1 MIHHSYVLEILVP
14 NMFVLG
20 LVHFFLLHVCECID
34 FTYYVEEGK
43 DPGFY
48 LGDIKSDTHL
58 MNSIPIKDHYLIK
71 FNQLQQSIRDD
82 KLQLFNITKT
92 GKLYTAQ
99 KLDAESLCKYN
110 TECFEMVDIAVQK
123 RESFIKI
130 IEIKVVIKD
139 INDNRPEFP
148 TDKIKLQFSE
158 GDKKGSK
165 RSISNAIDRDVGVF
179 NSKIMY
185 HLEKHDNEP
194 FELAV
199 YKRVDGSY
207 NLQIILGKEIDREV
221 TDTYKVRVIAKDGG
235 MPSQQGI
242 LTVIISVTDIND
254 NAPRFS
260 QNIYNIT
267 INNGYHRGESVLT
280 LSATDLD
287 TGDNGKITFQFSS
300 KTSELTKS
308 HFDLKPTGEISF
320 RGKSTSGKRVTYEL
334 FIEAKDG
341 GFPPLSN
348 IVMVRVNVIN
358 QQNNAP
364 QVDIKFVTE
373 STGNTVTIS
382 ERAEVGS
389 FIAFVKVIDNDVGQ
403 NGQVSCDLRHD
414 KLQLQSLGKKKY
426 KVVVKNSVDREAENQ
441 TDFTITCEDKGSPPL
456 KTQRRFSI
464 QVMDVNDVRP
474 EFTKD
479 SFKFLTYENEK
490 PYFPVG
496 LINTI
501 DPDLGPGGQLTYSLL
516 TQLYTLP
523 FEISNFGFI
532 LTTESLDREQQDV
545 YEFRV
550 FVKDNG
556 TPSLNNTAN
565 VIIEVMDKND
575 NAPYFTF
582 PSVDPFSLD
591 IYYHPQ
597 SKKDITVLRASD
609 RDSHVNAFLRYEISG
624 GNDRQ
629 LFTVNPYTG
638 ALSFSRTVYQND
650 AGSYDLKFIVKDS
663 GIPVLSSETTLSLT
677 LTVSNKT
684 SKMSI
689 TPDSK
694 SDDKIHINLVI
705 IILLAAVIVSVA
717 TVVSIT
723 VCIVRRN
730 QQRNTNYRANVN
742 SANKSMSATRQPGYD
757 SEQMTFQ
764 YDVPVPVATSFSKNR
779 GSLPSEI
786 YCQPNRDRSLPKYFL
801 KTAETCIKERDK
813 ETPAKLPYCYSEMSM
828 VSCADSGRALS
839 EGNLQ
844 NYEEQR
850 GIKLL
855 KLEPLQ
861 DPGRKSLPQ
870 VISRP
875 KESSKLTTMCSSSKA
890 ADIAAAAAAAAA
902 DTSNNGKDIIDL
914 KSIRVNDE
922 ASKKTTRHPW
932 NLPSKNSF
940 TSFSKPLPALPRRP
954 ET

>member
-1 MIHHSYVLEILVP
+1 MTYHPYILEIFVK
-14 NMFVLG
+14 NMFVQA
-20 LVHFFLLHVCECID
+20 LVHIFLLHVCECID

-48 LGDIKSDTHL
+48 LGDIRSDTHL

-71 FNQLQQSIRDD
+71 FNQLQQHVTD
-82 KLQLFNITKT
+82 KRQLFNVTKT

-99 KLDAESLCKYN
+99 TLDAESFCKYN

-130 IEIKVVIKD
+130 LEIKVIIKD
-139 INDNRPEFP
+139 INDNSPKFP
-148 TDKIKLQFSE
+148 TDEINLEFSE

-165 RSISNAIDRDVGVF
+165 RSIANAIDRDVGIF
-179 NSKIMY
+179 NSKIIY
-185 HLEKHDNEP
+185 HLEKKENEP

-199 YKRVDGSY
+199 YKRVDGSN
-207 NLQIILGKEIDREV
+207 NLQIILEKEIDREIKDNYV
-221 TDTYKVRVIAKDGG
+221 IRVIAKDGG
-235 MPSQQGI
+235 MPSLQGI
-242 LTVIISVTDIND
+242 LTVHISVTDIND
-254 NAPRFS
+254 NPPIFS

-267 INNGYHRGESVLT
+267 INNGYHRGESVIVLT
-280 LSATDLD
+280 ATDLD
-287 TGDNGKITFQFSS
+287 TDNNGKISYHFSS
-300 KTSELTKS
+300 KTTDLTKS
-308 HFDLKPTGEISF
+308 HFDLDESTGEIF
-320 RGKSTSGKRVTYEL
+320 FHGKSTSGKRVTYKL

-341 GFPPLSN
+341 GFPPLSS

-364 QVDIKFVTE
+364 EVDIKFVTE

-389 FIAFVKVIDNDVGQ
+389 FIAFVKVIDNDTGQ
-403 NGQVSCDLRHD
+403 NGQVSCDLQHE
-414 KLQLQSLGKKKY
+414 KLQLQSFGQKKY
-426 KVVVKNSVDREAENQ
+426 KVVVKNSVDRETENQ

-464 QVMDVNDVRP
+464 QVMDVNDVQP
-474 EFTKD
+474 KFSKD

-516 TQLYTLP
+516 TQRYTLP

-532 LTTESLDREQQDV
+532 LTTKSLDREQQDI
-545 YEFRV
+545 YKFRV

-556 TPSLNNTAN
+556 IPSLNNTAN

-575 NAPYFTF
+575 NAPYFIF
-582 PSVDPFSLD
+582 PSVNPFSLD

-609 RDSHVNAFLRYEISG
+609 RDSHVNAFLRYEILG
-624 GNDRQ
+624 GNDKQ
-629 LFTVNPYTG
+629 LFTINPYTG
-638 ALSFSRTVYQND
+638 VLSFSRTVYQND

-663 GIPVLSSETTLSLT
+663 GIPVLSTVTTLSLT

-684 SKMSI
+684 SKML
-689 TPDSK
+689 TLPDTK

-730 QQRNTNYRANVN
+730 HQRNTNYRANVN
-742 SANKSMSATRQPGYD
+742 TANKSMSASRQPGYD
-757 SEQMTFQ
+757 SEQMTLQ

-786 YCQPNRDRSLPKYFL
+786 YCQPNRERSLPKYFQ
-801 KTAETCIKERDK
+801 KTAETSVNERDK
-813 ETPAKLPYCYSEMSM
+813 ETTAKLPYCYSEMSM
-828 VSCADSGRALS
+828 VSCADSGRAFS

-844 NYEEQR
+844 HYEEQR
-850 GIKLL
+850 GIKLV
-855 KLEPLQ
+855 KLEPIQ
-861 DPGRKSLPQ
+861 DTGRKSLPQ
-870 VISRP
+870 VINQP
-875 KESSKLTTMCSSSKA
+875 KESKITTRCSYKTDVGLSTNS
-890 ADIAAAAAAAAA
+890 
-902 DTSNNGKDIIDL
+902 KDIIDL
-914 KSIRVNDE
+914 KSIRVNN
-922 ASKKTTRHPW
+922 ANSKKSRHPW
-932 NLPSKNSF
+932 NLPMRNSF
-940 TSFSKPLPALPRRP
+940 TAYSKPLPALPKRREP
-954 ET
+954 